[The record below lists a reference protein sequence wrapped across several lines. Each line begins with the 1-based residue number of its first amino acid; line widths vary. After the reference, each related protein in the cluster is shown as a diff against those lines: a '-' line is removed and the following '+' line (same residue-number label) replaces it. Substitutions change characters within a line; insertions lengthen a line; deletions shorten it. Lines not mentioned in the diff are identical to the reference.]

1 MPSVTAWPQE
11 PSKGSTSMS
20 ASFAA
25 VGQKARI
32 LVVDSTNEE
41 SWSSG
46 FFFQTNSRALI
57 NKKAVSS

>member
-11 PSKGSTSMS
+11 ASMGSTSMS

-25 VGQKARI
+25 VGQKVRI
-32 LVVDSTNEE
+32 LVLDSTNEE

-46 FFFQTNSRALI
+46 IFCQEKGRDLI